1 MLDVS
6 WQEIMVIAAVA
17 IIFIGPKDLPGAIR
31 TVAQWLR
38 KAREMAGEFQRGVDE
53 MVREAELADVRKQV
67 EQVAT
72 GLTDDVKKSMDEVKS
87 SIDPTGELEKSIQ
100 APEFFN
106 DPVRFET
113 QGPPAP
119 VESAPLEPVSGAV
132 EPLPTAPPVDELAP
146 SVAPP
151 KTVETPAAEPPKP
164 AGA

>member
-1 MLDVS
+1 MLDIS

-100 APEFFN
+100 PPEFFN
-106 DPVRFET
+106 DPVKFEP

-119 VESAPLEPVSGAV
+119 VESAPLEATSGAV
-132 EPLPTAPPVDELAP
+132 DPLPTAPSVEDLAP
-146 SVAPP
+146 SVAPSQ
-151 KTVETPAAEPPKP
+151 TAGSPAVEPPKP
-164 AGA
+164 TGA